1 MTCHLNWFSQIQE
14 IPKGQ
19 WPICGISSQIVY
31 ARGIGCIC
39 INSFINVLY
48 ILDLTSNLFSL
59 SRIATKGVDTT
70 CSRNRCY
77 LTIGD
82 TIMMEGVMDNMLYC
96 LVLLTAAYILSTLGQ
111 VDYTMNANPYKHGT
125 AASATLFTMPFGK
138 WPMQNS
144 SIDYKSLEGNLLHID
159 TN

>member
-1 MTCHLNWFSQIQE
+1 
-14 IPKGQ
+14 
-19 WPICGISSQIVY
+19 
-31 ARGIGCIC
+31 
-39 INSFINVLY
+39 
-48 ILDLTSNLFSL
+48 
-59 SRIATKGVDTT
+59 
-70 CSRNRCY
+70 
-77 LTIGD
+77 
-82 TIMMEGVMDNMLYC
+82 
-96 LVLLTAAYILSTLGQ
+96 LGQ